1 VLLPKKAVLGRVV
14 KWREKR
20 NANLGTIT
28 TSEWEY
34 QRAASEGFSCHAENA
49 FKGRRHDES
58 TLIHEY

>member
-1 VLLPKKAVLGRVV
+1 VLLPKKAVLGRMV

-34 QRAASEGFSCHAENA
+34 QRAASERPLFLALLLLVVE
-49 FKGRRHDES
+49 
-58 TLIHEY
+58 